1 MNRIML
7 NATNTMNQLQK
18 QLDLI
23 GHNVANIDTVG
34 YKNRSATFQELL
46 VQQTNNQPLT
56 QYDNQ
61 NARQSP
67 LGIRVASGAGL
78 SATKLN
84 LMQGALK
91 ATDRML
97 DFALAK
103 EDHFF
108 TVQVTENGQTSTQFT
123 RNGVFY
129 LSPINN
135 NEVMLVTADGHPVL
149 DSTETPIILP
159 DNIKEIQLQPGGVI
173 TASLTNGQ
181 AIARELGMAEI
192 IRPQMLEARPG
203 SLFALP
209 GNEVA
214 NQDDIISFVQ
224 GADRSA
230 IQLKQ
235 GMLEQ
240 SNVDL
245 ASELTEMTLMQ
256 RSYQF
261 NARSVQFADQM
272 MGLVNGLKS

>member
-1 MNRIML
+1 MSRIML

-18 QLDLI
+18 QLDTI
-23 GHNVANIDTVG
+23 GHNIANVDTIG
-34 YKNRSATFQELL
+34 YKNRQSTFQELL
-46 VQQTNNQPLT
+46 VQQSNNQTLN
-56 QYDNQ
+56 QYESIRNT
-61 NARQSP
+61 P
-67 LGIRVASGAGL
+67 LGIRMSSGAGL
-78 SATKLN
+78 AQTKLN
-84 LMQGALK
+84 LTQGALK
-91 ATDRML
+91 NTDRML

-103 EDHFF
+103 EDQFF
-108 TVQVTENGQTSTQFT
+108 TVQVTENGQTNTQFT

-135 NEVMLVTADGHPVL
+135 NELMLVTAEGHPVL
-149 DSTETPIILP
+149 DSNEQPIVLP
-159 DNIKEIQLQPGGVI
+159 ENVKNIKLQPEGVI
-173 TASLTNGQ
+173 LAELNNDQ
-181 AIARELGMAEI
+181 AIARELGMAQV

-209 GNEVA
+209 PANIA
-214 NQDDIISFVQ
+214 NQQDVVGFIQ
-224 GADRSA
+224 GAARQDINLR
-230 IQLKQ
+230 Q

-245 ASELTEMTLMQ
+245 ASEMTEMTLMQ

>member
-1 MNRIML
+1 MSRIML
-7 NATNTMNQLQK
+7 NATNTMNQLQR
-18 QLDLI
+18 QLDTI
-23 GHNVANIDTVG
+23 GHNIANVDTIG
-34 YKNRSATFQELL
+34 YKNRQSTFQELL
-46 VQQTNNQPLT
+46 VRQSNNQTLN
-56 QYDNQ
+56 QYDSVRNT
-61 NARQSP
+61 P
-67 LGIRVASGAGL
+67 LGIRMSSGAGL
-78 SATKLN
+78 AQTKLN
-84 LMQGALK
+84 LTQGALK
-91 ATDRML
+91 NTDRML

-103 EDHFF
+103 EDQFF

-135 NEVMLVTADGHPVL
+135 NEVMLVTAEGHPVL
-149 DSTETPIILP
+149 DSNEQPIVLPENVKDIKLQSEGIILAEL
-159 DNIKEIQLQPGGVI
+159 N
-173 TASLTNGQ
+173 NGQ
-181 AIARELGMAEI
+181 AIARELGMAQV

-209 GNEVA
+209 PVEIA
-214 NQDDIISFVQ
+214 NPQDVVGFIQ
-224 GADRSA
+224 GAARQDINLR
-230 IQLKQ
+230 Q

-245 ASELTEMTLMQ
+245 ASEMTEMTLMQ

>member
-1 MNRIML
+1 MSRIML

-18 QLDLI
+18 QLDTI
-23 GHNVANIDTVG
+23 GHNIANVDTVG
-34 YKNRSATFQELL
+34 YKNRQSTFQELL
-46 VQQTNNQPLT
+46 VQQSNNQSLN
-56 QYDNQ
+56 QYESVRNT
-61 NARQSP
+61 P
-67 LGIRVASGAGL
+67 LGIRMASGAGL
-78 SATKLN
+78 AQTKLN
-84 LMQGALK
+84 LTQGALK
-91 ATDRML
+91 STERML

-103 EDHFF
+103 EDQFF

-135 NEVMLVTADGHPVL
+135 NEVMLVTAEGHPVL
-149 DSTETPIILP
+149 GSNEQPIILP
-159 DNIKEIQLQPGGVI
+159 ENVKEINLQPGGVLL
-173 TASLTNGQ
+173 AELNNGQ
-181 AIARELGMAEI
+181 AIAQELGMAQV

-209 GNEVA
+209 PAEIA
-214 NQDDIISFVQ
+214 NPQDVVGFMQ
-224 GADRSA
+224 GAAREDINIR
-230 IQLKQ
+230 Q

-245 ASELTEMTLMQ
+245 ASEMTEMTLMQ

>member
-7 NATNTMNQLQK
+7 NGTNTMNQLQK

-23 GHNVANIDTVG
+23 SHNVANVDTVG
-34 YKNRSATFQELL
+34 YKQRSASFQELL
-46 VQQTNNQPLT
+46 AQQSINQPLS

-61 NARQSP
+61 TARQSE
-67 LGIRVASGAGL
+67 LGIRVGSGSGL
-78 SATKLN
+78 SKTQLH
-84 LMQGALK
+84 LTQGPMK

-97 DFALAK
+97 DFALTM
-103 EDHFF
+103 EDQFF

-135 NEVMLVTADGHPVL
+135 AEVMLVTSEGHPVL
-149 DSTETPIILP
+149 DSDEQPIILP
-159 DNIKEIQLQPGGVI
+159 ENVKEVKLQESGILSAVM
-173 TASLTNGQ
+173 TDGQ
-181 AIARELGMAEI
+181 AIARELGVAEV

-203 SLFALP
+203 SLYALP
-209 GNEVA
+209 LANVA
-214 NQDDIISFVQ
+214 DPEAVVGYIQ
-224 GADRSA
+224 GAARQDIRM
-230 IQLKQ
+230 QQ
-235 GMLEQ
+235 GVLEQ

-245 ASELTEMTLMQ
+245 ASEMTELTLMQ

-261 NARSVQFADQM
+261 NAKSVQFADQM

>member
-1 MNRIML
+1 MSRIML

-18 QLDLI
+18 QLDTI
-23 GHNVANIDTVG
+23 GHNIANVETVG
-34 YKNRSATFQELL
+34 YKNRQTSFQELL
-46 VQQTNNQPLT
+46 VQQNNNQTLN
-56 QYDNQ
+56 QYENVR
-61 NARQSP
+61 NTP
-67 LGIRVASGAGL
+67 LGIRMSSGAGL
-78 SATKLN
+78 AQTKLN
-84 LMQGALK
+84 LTQGALK
-91 ATDRML
+91 STDRML

-103 EDHFF
+103 EDQFF

-135 NEVMLVTADGHPVL
+135 TEVMLVTAEGHPVL
-149 DSTETPIILP
+149 DNNEQPILLP
-159 DNIKEIQLQPGGVI
+159 ENIKEINLQPGGVLM
-173 TASLTNGQ
+173 AELNDGQ
-181 AIARELGMAEI
+181 AFARELGMAQV
-192 IRPQMLEARPG
+192 IRPQMLQARPG

-209 GNEVA
+209 PAEMA
-214 NQDDIISFVQ
+214 NPQDVVGFIQGAARDDISM
-224 GADRSA
+224 R
-230 IQLKQ
+230 Q

-245 ASELTEMTLMQ
+245 ASEMTEMTLMQ

>member
-1 MNRIML
+1 MSRIML

-18 QLDLI
+18 QLDTI
-23 GHNVANIDTVG
+23 GHNIANVDTIG
-34 YKNRSATFQELL
+34 YKNRQSTFQELL
-46 VQQTNNQPLT
+46 VQQSNNQTLN
-56 QYDNQ
+56 QYDSVRNT
-61 NARQSP
+61 P
-67 LGIRVASGAGL
+67 LGIRMSSGAGL
-78 SATKLN
+78 AQTKLN
-84 LMQGALK
+84 LTQGALK
-91 ATDRML
+91 NTDRML
-97 DFALAK
+97 DFALAI
-103 EDHFF
+103 EDQFF

-135 NEVMLVTADGHPVL
+135 NEVMLVTAEGHPVL
-149 DSTETPIILP
+149 DSNEQPIVLP
-159 DNIKEIQLQPGGVI
+159 ENVKDIKLQPEGVI
-173 TASLTNGQ
+173 LAELNNGQ
-181 AIARELGMAEI
+181 AIARELGMAQV

-209 GNEVA
+209 PAGIA
-214 NQDDIISFVQ
+214 NPQDVVGFIQ
-224 GADRSA
+224 GAARQDISLR
-230 IQLKQ
+230 Q

-245 ASELTEMTLMQ
+245 ASEMTEMTLMQ

>member
-1 MNRIML
+1 MSRIML

-18 QLDLI
+18 QLDTI
-23 GHNVANIDTVG
+23 GHNIANVETVG
-34 YKNRSATFQELL
+34 YKNRQASFQELL
-46 VQQTNNQPLT
+46 VQQNNNQNLN
-56 QYDNQ
+56 QYETVRNT
-61 NARQSP
+61 P
-67 LGIRVASGAGL
+67 IGIRMSSGAGL
-78 SATKLN
+78 AQTKLN
-84 LMQGALK
+84 LTQGALK
-91 ATDRML
+91 STDRML

-103 EDHFF
+103 EDQLF

-135 NEVMLVTADGHPVL
+135 AEVMLVTAEGHPVL
-149 DSTETPIILP
+149 DSNEQPIVLP
-159 DNIKEIQLQPGGVI
+159 ENVKEIKLQPEGVML
-173 TASLTNGQ
+173 AELTNGQ
-181 AIARELGMAEI
+181 AVARELGMAQV

-209 GNEVA
+209 PVEVA
-214 NQDDIISFVQ
+214 NPQDVVGSIQGAARDDISI
-224 GADRSA
+224 
-230 IQLKQ
+230 KQ

-245 ASELTEMTLMQ
+245 ASEMTEMTLMQ